1 MSRLGLRTQ
10 LFGIALVLVG
20 AFRDLQMSTWGYTP
34 GSPSLGSLLV
44 VAGLLTAAG
53 GLFGPVLVGGGA

>member
-34 GSPSLGSLLV
+34 GNPSLGSLLV
-44 VAGLLTAAG
+44 VGGLLTAAA